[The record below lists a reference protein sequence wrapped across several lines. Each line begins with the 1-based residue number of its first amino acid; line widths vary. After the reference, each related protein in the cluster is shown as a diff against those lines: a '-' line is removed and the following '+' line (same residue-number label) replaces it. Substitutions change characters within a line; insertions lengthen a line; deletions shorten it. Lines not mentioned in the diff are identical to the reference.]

1 MRRVRVASA
10 AGLVLAAGC
19 YSYSPLPTPVP
30 AAGMPVRAALT
41 NDGTDS
47 LANRLGANVVA
58 VEGDVVQ
65 ADASKLTL
73 AIRGVE
79 NTRGERDAWR
89 GESVEIPGQ
98 FVKGLQQR
106 RLAVGGTSL
115 LGGAVAAGLVVLT
128 QVFRGGGTSK
138 GRAARAPPPGTDPA
152 Q

>member
-1 MRRVRVASA
+1 MRLVRVASA

-30 AAGMPVRAALT
+30 AAGMRVRAALT
-41 NDGTDS
+41 NDGADS
-47 LANRLGANVVA
+47 LANRIGRNVVA
-58 VEGDVVQ
+58 VEGDVVR
-65 ADASKLTL
+65 ADSSKLTL

-128 QVFRGGGTSK
+128 QAFRGGGTLQ
-138 GRAARAPPPGTDPA
+138 GTGGSGTSTGH
-152 Q
+152 